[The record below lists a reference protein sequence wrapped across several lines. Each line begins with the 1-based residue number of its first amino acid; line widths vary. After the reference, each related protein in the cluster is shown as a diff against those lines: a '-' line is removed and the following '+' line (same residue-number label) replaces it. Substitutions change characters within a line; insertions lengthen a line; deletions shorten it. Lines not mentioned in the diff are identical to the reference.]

1 MEISKE
7 YFEKKLTR
15 LYNLYSRESKEV
27 GEKKV
32 KSISENYYELLR
44 QFTLPVLE
52 KAIFRWEYSQHKKF
66 PTPVEIKIKCDEVNK
81 FYESIKSYRVHDLV
95 CEHREYFLRK
105 NFMQSKKEESLCM
118 QPSVEYIKDQIHRAG
133 EGMGAQMEFDSLKKH
148 AEMSTRDYG
157 KVLCPWHQSLARA
170 RHRPG
175 DIEDIQCQDWVKR
188 IMD

>member
-1 MEISKE
+1 MSKE
-7 YFEKKLTR
+7 FIEKKLIR
-15 LYNLYSRESKEV
+15 LYNMYSIEPEEI

-32 KSISENYYELLR
+32 KAISTRYCDLLKKYKINVID
-44 QFTLPVLE
+44 T
-52 KAIFRWEYSQHKKF
+52 AIYKWERSDKKKF

-81 FYESIKSYRVHDLV
+81 FYESIKSYRLHDLV
-95 CEHREYFLRK
+95 CEHRDYFLRK

-118 QPSVEYIKDQIHRAG
+118 QPSVEFLQEQIHRAG

-148 AEMSTRDYG
+148 AEMSNRDYG

>member
-7 YFEKKLTR
+7 YVERKLIK
-15 LYNLYSRESKEV
+15 LYNLYSIEPEEV
-27 GEKKV
+27 GERKV
-32 KSISENYYELLR
+32 KAIVNNYYSLLKS
-44 QFTLPVLE
+44 FTFNVIE
-52 KAIFRWEYSQHKKF
+52 KSIYNWEYSEKKRF
-66 PTPVEIKIKCDEVNK
+66 PSPIEIKKKCEETTRFLD
-81 FYESIKSYRVHDLV
+81 SIKSYRLHDLI

-105 NFMQSKKEESLCM
+105 SFLQSKKEASLCM
-118 QPSVEYIKDQIHRAG
+118 QPSVEFLQEQIHRAG

>member
-7 YFEKKLTR
+7 YVERKLIK
-15 LYNLYSRESKEV
+15 LYNLYSIEPEDLI
-27 GEKKV
+27 EKKV
-32 KSISENYYELLR
+32 KSLSARYCDLLNKYKMH
-44 QFTLPVLE
+44 VVD
-52 KAIFRWEYSQHKKF
+52 KAIFEWERSEHKKF
-66 PTPVEIKIKCDEVNK
+66 PSPIELKVKCDKVEK
-81 FYESIKSYRVHDLV
+81 FIDSIKSYRLHDLV

-105 NFMQSKKEESLCM
+105 SFMQSRKEESLCM
-118 QPSVEYIKDQIHRAG
+118 QPSVEFLQEQIHRAG
-133 EGMGAQMEFDSLKKH
+133 EGMGAQMEFDSLKKY
-148 AEMSTRDYG
+148 AEMSNRDYG